1 MLPLDPGHGLNAA
14 LPDTEGPTTPIS
26 TLGLIRWVLWRQR
39 VRVAVGALAGI
50 AWMGALALIPVAL
63 GGAVGGAVDG
73 GSDRDVLF
81 WCGVLGAVIALEAGA
96 GVIRHRSA
104 TLLYH
109 RTEWLVERLLLRRV
123 LDRRGGVNADAG
135 AVLAHAQVDARAVGA
150 VADLMCR
157 GSGAVVT
164 FTAVGI
170 GMLLTS
176 PLLGAVVL
184 IGLPA
189 ALLALVPL
197 WRPYDRRAS
206 EQQARLSAATSTAA
220 DILHG
225 MRVVRGLGGETVVR
239 DWFVADSAEVRRS
252 ALSLARVGAAWDALS
267 AVIPGLFLAVVLALG
282 GRLALDGDLGAG
294 KLVAFTGLAVFL
306 AIPLATLAEV
316 GDVWASGIAGARRL
330 TATLNAPYA
339 VEDPADPVA
348 PDLAPAPAPE
358 LVLDAVVHPGLAGL
372 SLTVGAGELVGLATA
387 DPAVTAAVCDVLARR
402 VDPTGGQ
409 IRLGGRPLARL
420 PLVEARSAVVVESGH
435 APWVAEASLAANIA
449 LRDPDLPADRTA
461 AALRAAAGDDLL
473 ARPEGLGTAV
483 GEGGLMLSGGQRQR
497 VAAARALAGDAP
509 VLVLEDPTSAL
520 DTLTEAVFAERLA
533 ALRAGRT
540 TLILT
545 VSPTLLGRCERVVL
559 VEAGAVVTDGTHADL
574 LLTEP
579 RYAALFTDLP
589 DAPGQA

>member
-14 LPDTEGPTTPIS
+14 LPDTEGPTAPIT

-39 VRVAVGALAGI
+39 IRVAVGALAGI

-73 GSDRDVLF
+73 GSGRDVLF
-81 WCGVLGAVIALEAGA
+81 WCGVLAAVVALEAGA

-123 LDRRGGVNADAG
+123 LDRRGGVDADAG

-184 IGLPA
+184 VGLPT

-206 EQQARLSAATSTAA
+206 DQQARLSAATSTAA
-220 DILHG
+220 DVLSG

-267 AVIPGLFLAVVLALG
+267 AVIPGLFLAIVLALG

-316 GDVWASGIAGARRL
+316 GDVWASGVAGARRL

-339 VEDPADPVA
+339 VEDPADPIA
-348 PDLAPAPAPE
+348 PDTAPAPE
-358 LVLDAVVHPGLAGL
+358 LVLDAVEHPALSGL
-372 SLTVGAGELVGLATA
+372 SFTVGPGELVGLATA
-387 DPAVTAAVCDVLARR
+387 DPAVTAAVCDLLARR
-402 VDPTGGQ
+402 ADPTQGQ
-409 IRLGGRPLARL
+409 IRLGGRPLERHPLAAART
-420 PLVEARSAVVVESGH
+420 AVVVESGH
-435 APWVAEASLAANIA
+435 APWVAEASLATNIA
-449 LRDPDLPADRTA
+449 LRDPHLPAHRTA
-461 AALRAAAGDDLL
+461 EALRAAAGDDLL
-473 ARPEGLGTAV
+473 ARPEGLDTAV
-483 GEGGLMLSGGQRQR
+483 GERGLMLSGGQRQR
-497 VAAARALAGDAP
+497 LAAARAFAGDAP

-520 DTLTEAVFAERLA
+520 DTLTEVVFAERLA

-540 TLILT
+540 TLVLT
-545 VSPTLLGRCERVVL
+545 VSPTLLGRCERVLL
-559 VEAGAVVTDGTHADL
+559 VEDGAVVAEGAHADL

-579 RYAALFTDLP
+579 RYAALFSDLQ
-589 DAPGQA
+589 DAP